1 MERPN
6 RLKIVHVV
14 RSPIGGIFRHIV
26 DLVDAQTKAGH
37 DVGIVCDSLTGGRFE
52 DEVIASIAPK
62 LALGATRALV
72 FGGAG
77 VAAVVAQSSRAVARA
92 NRCGSRCRC
101 GCGSRPGVAP
111 T

>member
-26 DLVDAQTKAGH
+26 DLVDAQATAGH
-37 DVGIVCDSLTGGRFE
+37 DVGIICDSLTGGRFE

-62 LALGATRALV
+62 LTLGATRFPMHRSVSLSD
-72 FGGAG
+72 F
-77 VAAVVAQSSRAVARA
+77 VAVRHVLEHLAKIGPDVLH
-92 NRCGSRCRC
+92 G
-101 GCGSRPGVAP
+101 
-111 T
+111 